1 MSLLDEIIQWAEEE
15 KIQFKREEE
24 GILFPVN
31 GDNGSWY
38 ARVSAL
44 EEEQMVFIVTAYPF
58 HVAEGAREKTAVAL
72 GQLTSQMKMGAFY
85 IRVEDGQINFRIS
98 QKISTEANRDIWIRE
113 FILLAMNATDSYFRR
128 MMGFAAE
135 E

>member
-44 EEEQMVFIVTAYPF
+44 EEEDMVFIVTAYPF
-58 HVAEGAREKTAVAL
+58 HVAEGAREKTAVEL
-72 GQLTSQMKMGAFY
+72 GKLTSHLKMGAFY
-85 IRVEDGQINFRIS
+85 IKMEDGQINFRIS
-98 QKISTEANRDIWIRE
+98 QKVSTDEHRAVWVRE
-113 FILLAMNATDSYFRR
+113 FILLAMNATDSYFRK

>member
-1 MSLLDEIIQWAEEE
+1 MSLLDEILQWAEEE

-44 EEEQMVFIVTAYPF
+44 EEEDMVFIVTAYPF

-98 QKISTEANRDIWIRE
+98 QKISTEANRGIWIKE
-113 FILLAMNATDSYFRR
+113 FILLAMNATDSYFRK

>member
-1 MSLLDEIIQWAEEE
+1 MKLLETIIDWAKQTKVEIKQEEE
-15 KIQFKREEE
+15 SIY
-24 GILFPVN
+24 FPVN
-31 GDNGSWY
+31 GDNGSWF

-44 EEEQMVFIVTAYPF
+44 EEDGVIFIVTAFPF
-58 HVAEGAREKTAVAL
+58 QVAEERRTETAIAL
-72 GQLTSQMKMGAFY
+72 GNITRQLKMGAFY

-128 MMGFAAE
+128 MMGFAAQE
-135 E
+135 

>member
-1 MSLLDEIIQWAEEE
+1 MSLLDEILQWAEEE

>member
-1 MSLLDEIIQWAEEE
+1 MSLLDEILQWAEEE

-113 FILLAMNATDSYFRR
+113 FILLAMNATDSYFRK
-128 MMGFAAE
+128 MMGFAAQE
-135 E
+135 